1 MFLFYFTVRFF
12 GMMHHPIIPIVF
24 SLHEDH
30 ELIAP
35 THSFINAAKF
45 ENMNKLADYLIML
58 DNNDTLYNE
67 YFWWKPHFQ
76 VRDSPKYT
84 SKGMCHLCAALHNT
98 TMPMK
103 FYPSMTDW
111 WEKQSTCIFFPQ
123 IA

>member
-45 ENMNKLADYLIML
+45 ETMNKLADYLIML

-76 VRDSPKYT
+76 VHDSPEYT

-111 WEKQSTCIFFPQ
+111 WEKEMCISSPQ